1 MNADSLMGFS
11 ITDKHYQQLIAF
23 LRGEG
28 SSIATDDLNWD
39 VLVTLAEKER
49 VAALIYDA
57 CKQNLISIPAR
68 ARQRLTNVYYYTLA
82 TNLRRFTMLG
92 GVLELFKTAG
102 ISTIVLKGGALAQ
115 CIYRQI
121 SVRPMVD
128 IDLFVKLE
136 DTERAI
142 ALLSNAGFQEGG
154 KPELRRGFD
163 QEFRVEKELLSPR
176 PARQMVEIH
185 WRLIGPPF
193 ACRFVDHS
201 AIWRRAAPVEIEGK
215 PTNVLGAEDWI
226 LHQAAH
232 AVYKH
237 RHISLLD
244 LCDVDRLIRHF
255 GAHIDWETLL
265 QVGEQFHWLPA
276 LAIVLERVAD
286 LFGTPIPASV
296 IARAHAFRLTGL
308 DRQLIDWWL
317 TPGRAERHHIIPDWI
332 TAPSVAARARFVWAY
347 LAPSRA
353 YIDAVYAPQ
362 SVWQLP
368 RLYLA
373 RLWREA
379 GSAHPR

>member
-11 ITDKHYQQLIAF
+11 STDRSYQQLIAL

-28 SSIATDDLNWD
+28 DSLATDDLTWD

-49 VAALIYDA
+49 VAPLIYDA
-57 CKQNLISIPAR
+57 NKRTPIAIPAHV
-68 ARQRLTNVYYYTLA
+68 RQRLANGYYHTLA
-82 TNLRRFTMLG
+82 ANARRFSVLG
-92 GVLELFKTAG
+92 GVLEVFAAAG
-102 ISTIVLKGGALAQ
+102 IPTIALKGIALAR
-115 CIYRQI
+115 CVYGQI
-121 SVRPMVD
+121 GVRPMADV
-128 IDLFVKLE
+128 DLFVKSE
-136 DTERAI
+136 DAERAI
-142 ALLSNAGFQEGG
+142 VLLSNAGFQEGG

-176 PARQMVEIH
+176 PARQMVEVH

-215 PTNVLGAEDWI
+215 PANVLGAEDWI

-255 GAHIDWETLL
+255 GSRIDWDMLL
-265 QVGEQFHWLPA
+265 QIGEQFHWLPA
-276 LAIVLERVAD
+276 LTIVLERAVD
-286 LFGTPIPASV
+286 LFGTPIPTNV
-296 IARAHAFRLTGL
+296 IARARAFRLSGL
-308 DRQLIDWWL
+308 DRYLMAWWL
-317 TPGRAERHHIIPDWI
+317 APSRAERHHIVPDWI
-332 TAPSVAARARFVWAY
+332 TARSVAARVRFIWAY
-347 LAPSRA
+347 LVPSRA